1 MHKKEE
7 ALFLDTLKEIVSQ
20 NKYQVNRTGVD
31 TKSIFST
38 NLRFNLFNM
47 KLPLVSTRLLDP
59 RMPIAEMLWFLKGDT
74 NVKWLV
80 DRNIHIWNQWVDPET
95 AVTDSKGKILAGSI
109 GDGAYGAQWVN
120 WEDTRIVSKQDYDS
134 KYIKDGY
141 TVVAEIPE
149 GKVVITRRINQVEN
163 LIWTIRNNET
173 SRRMIVTAWNPGKL
187 MDMQLPPCH
196 HTFTIY
202 VKPMTNAEKAAM
214 LNYLFKYGADS
225 KDPAYSYFD
234 SDTEK
239 EFKQDYTSAGKD
251 KKELITKYKLPT
263 SSLSLQLTQR
273 SCDMAVGGAFNI
285 TQYGFLAHLLARYTN
300 TWAKELSWNVT
311 NSHIYNNQEVDVI
324 TQIKRKP
331 VHGHRP
337 ILRLH
342 RNAIETCSIHELD
355 IPDFKVEGIKQ
366 LERIKFVVTA

>member
-1 MHKKEE
+1 MHREEE
-7 ALFLDTLKEIVSQ
+7 AAFLKTLQSIVSQ
-20 NKYQVNRTGVD
+20 NKYQINRTGVD

-38 NLRFNLFNM
+38 NLRFNLFNR

-74 NVKWLV
+74 DVKWLV

-95 AVTDSKGKILAGSI
+95 AVKDENGKILSGSI

-120 WEDTRIVSKQDYDS
+120 WEDTRIVSDQDYKE
-134 KYIKDGY
+134 KYIKYGY
-141 TVVAEIPE
+141 EVIAGLPE
-149 GKVVITRRINQVEN
+149 GKSVITRKINQIEN
-163 LIWTIRNNET
+163 LIWLIKNDES

-202 VKPMTNAEKAAM
+202 VKPMSGVEKSAM
-214 LNYLFKYGADS
+214 LNFIFRNGKCS
-225 KDPAYSYFD
+225 KDSEYSFFD
-234 SDTEK
+234 TDTEK
-239 EFKQDYTSAGKD
+239 EFIHDYTTKKD
-251 KKELITKYKLPT
+251 KKELVEKYKLPT
-263 SSLSLQLTQR
+263 SSLCLQLTQR

-285 TQYGFLAHLLARYTN
+285 TQYGFLAHLLAKYTN

-311 NSHIYNNQEVDVI
+311 NAHIYNNQEAEVI

-331 VHGHRP
+331 VQGHRP
-337 ILRLH
+337 ILRIR
-342 RNAIETCSIHELD
+342 RNLEETKTIHELD
-355 IPDFKVEGIKQ
+355 IPDFWIDGVKQ
-366 LERIKFVVTA
+366 LERIKFIVTA